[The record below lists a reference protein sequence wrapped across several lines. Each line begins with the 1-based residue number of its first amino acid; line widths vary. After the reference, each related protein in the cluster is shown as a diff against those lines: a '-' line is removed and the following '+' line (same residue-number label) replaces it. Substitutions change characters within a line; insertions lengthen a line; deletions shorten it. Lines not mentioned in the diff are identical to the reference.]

1 MNYIMIYSV
10 LMRLKATSLGSFD
23 RFTTYTKEK
32 EIDGEQYKLS
42 LCTMLGQQDYNSL
55 RPLGYPK
62 TTCFLLCYSINKR
75 ETCKSIK
82 EKWVP
87 EIKRY
92 MPDTPFILVD
102 DYRLKLVSVK
112 KGRKLALEIRAES
125 YLECSAKNLRSFD
138 EIVVEAVRIGNTG
151 RKEDVKQKRKFEN
164 YTKEKDIDGE
174 SYSLSLSTMG
184 GQEDYDSLRPLSYPN
199 TTCFLLCFSI
209 NKRESFTNIES
220 KWVVEI
226 KEYMPGTPFIL
237 VGTKNDLR
245 EVDDP
250 TLKLISVK
258 EGKKLARKIGA
269 ERYLECSAK
278 NITTFDDIV
287 VEAVRAGLK
296 KRKEDTKQDQ
306 NCVLG

>member
-1 MNYIMIYSV
+1 MSMKKAKITVIGDDSTGKGYLLQAYITGQFNETEYIPEV
-10 LMRLKATSLGSFD
+10 LD
-23 RFTTYTKEK
+23 
-32 EIDGEQYKLS
+32 
-42 LCTMLGQQDYNSL
+42 
-55 RPLGYPK
+55 
-62 TTCFLLCYSINKR
+62 
-75 ETCKSIK
+75 
-82 EKWVP
+82 
-87 EIKRY
+87 
-92 MPDTPFILVD
+92 
-102 DYRLKLVSVK
+102 
-112 KGRKLALEIRAES
+112 
-125 YLECSAKNLRSFD
+125 
-138 EIVVEAVRIGNTG
+138 
-151 RKEDVKQKRKFEN
+151 N
-164 YTKEKDIDGE
+164 YTESKDIDGE
-174 SYSLSLSTMG
+174 SYSLSLWNLR
-184 GQEDYDSLRPLSYPN
+184 GQGDYDTLRPLSYPN

-209 NKRESFTNIES
+209 NKRESFTNIKS

-287 VEAVRAGLK
+287 VEAVRAGLI

>member
-1 MNYIMIYSV
+1 MDVSYSADLEEAMSKKKAKITVIGDGCTGKAYLLEAYI
-10 LMRLKATSLGSFD
+10 R
-23 RFTTYTKEK
+23 
-32 EIDGEQYKLS
+32 GEFYE
-42 LCTMLGQQDYNSL
+42 
-55 RPLGYPK
+55 RGYIP
-62 TTCFLLCYSINKR
+62 TI
-75 ETCKSIK
+75 
-82 EKWVP
+82 
-87 EIKRY
+87 
-92 MPDTPFILVD
+92 
-102 DYRLKLVSVK
+102 
-112 KGRKLALEIRAES
+112 
-125 YLECSAKNLRSFD
+125 
-138 EIVVEAVRIGNTG
+138 
-151 RKEDVKQKRKFEN
+151 FEN

-245 EVDDP
+245 EVDDA

-258 EGKKLARKIGA
+258 EGKKLAREIGA

-278 NITTFDDIV
+278 NITTFDDVV

-296 KRKEDTKQDQ
+296 KRKEDIKQDH